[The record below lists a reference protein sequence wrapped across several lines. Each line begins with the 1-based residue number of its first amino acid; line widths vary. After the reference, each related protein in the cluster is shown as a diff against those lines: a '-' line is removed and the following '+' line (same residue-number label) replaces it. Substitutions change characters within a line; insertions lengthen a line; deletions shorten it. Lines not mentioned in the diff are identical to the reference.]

1 MKTEDLVK
9 AAANLNKLLF
19 DENKKEDGWIDENAT
34 RTNMKEQIR
43 DAALFLEIGDVL
55 EKETVAVL
63 KEMKWKE
70 SDFINLEEDQ
80 DPMPLFLKYNIIEE
94 SKEEAEEKP
103 KKKTA
108 KKKVEEPVEEVPKEP
123 EPEDEEEVEE
133 EPEPEDEEE
142 VEEEPVPEDEKEV
155 EAEEYLEEPER
166 HLDEPVLKKTKQ
178 VVDGS
183 SSYSTALAMMST
195 DPDMSM
201 ARLYDIMKAKGFD
214 LSKTGN
220 SIKTARSAF
229 RRVYVLLDR
238 QDRIKKK

>member
-123 EPEDEEEVEE
+123 EPEDEEEVE
-133 EPEPEDEEE
+133 
-142 VEEEPVPEDEKEV
+142 
-155 EAEEYLEEPER
+155 AEEYLEEPER

>member
-108 KKKVEEPVEEVPKEP
+108 KKKVEEPVEEVPEEP
-123 EPEDEEEVEE
+123 EPEAEEEVEE
-133 EPEPEDEEE
+133 EPEPEDEE
-142 VEEEPVPEDEKEV
+142 EV

>member
-133 EPEPEDEEE
+133 EPEPEDE
-142 VEEEPVPEDEKEV
+142 KEV

>member
-142 VEEEPVPEDEKEV
+142 VE
-155 EAEEYLEEPER
+155 AEEYLEEPER